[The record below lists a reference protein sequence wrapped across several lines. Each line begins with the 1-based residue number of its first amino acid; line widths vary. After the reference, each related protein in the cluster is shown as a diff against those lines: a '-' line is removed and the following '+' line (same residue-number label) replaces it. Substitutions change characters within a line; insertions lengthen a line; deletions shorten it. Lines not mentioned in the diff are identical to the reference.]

1 MPRRASERRLNV
13 FSLSFLDVMSCGF
26 GAVVL
31 VFLIINHRIDDEGDP
46 VDRDVLAELR
56 QLDYQIATGEEN
68 LRALA
73 AELETRRRRV
83 EDARQ
88 RFVAATADRERHDAL
103 ATELEARAAVD
114 QDAAETLK
122 ADVDSREQDVERL
135 RAVEETASRND
146 LRAVEGEGDRQYLTG
161 LFVGG
166 RHVLIALDASAS
178 MLDRT
183 IVQVV
188 RRRNMARARQL
199 AAPKWQRAQRTVEWI
214 AAQLPIDGN
223 FQVAVFSTEVEFL
236 LPGSTWH
243 EAAHPTA
250 IDDALAALAERVPA
264 GGTNLDAL
272 VDAILAMSPR
282 PDNVFL
288 ITDGLPT
295 RSARAPRGATIDG
308 RERVRLFTAAA
319 RRVPKDVP
327 INTILFPLEGD
338 PQASSGYWGLAVRT
352 GGTYMAPSADWP

>member
-1 MPRRASERRLNV
+1 MPRRASDRRLNV

-73 AELETRRRRV
+73 AELEARRRRV

-88 RFVAATADRERHDAL
+88 RLVAATADRERHDAL

-146 LRAVEGEGDRQYLTG
+146 LRTVEGEGDRQYLTG

-188 RRRNMARARQL
+188 RRRNMARERQL
-199 AAPKWQRAQRTVEWI
+199 TAPKWQRARRTVEWI

-250 IDDALAALAERVPA
+250 IDDALAALEERVPA

-295 RSARAPRGATIDG
+295 RSARVPRGATIDG

-319 RRVPKDVP
+319 RRVPKDIP

>member
-73 AELETRRRRV
+73 AELEARRQRV

-103 ATELEARAAVD
+103 ATELVARAAID

-122 ADVDSREQDVERL
+122 ADVDSREQEVERL

-146 LRAVEGEGDRQYLTG
+146 LRAVAGEGDRQYLTG

-188 RRRNMARARQL
+188 RRRNMARERQL

-250 IDDALAALAERVPA
+250 IDDALAALADRVPA

-319 RRVPKDVP
+319 RRVPKDIP

>member
-1 MPRRASERRLNV
+1 MPRRPSERRLNV

-73 AELETRRRRV
+73 TELEARRQRV

-103 ATELEARAAVD
+103 ATELEARAAID

-122 ADVDSREQDVERL
+122 AEVDSREQEVERL

-146 LRAVEGEGDRQYLTG
+146 LRAVAGEGDRQYLTG

-188 RRRNMARARQL
+188 RRRNMARERQL

-223 FQVAVFSTEVEFL
+223 FQVAAFSTEVEFL

-272 VDAILAMSPR
+272 VDAILGMSPR

-319 RRVPKDVP
+319 RRVPKDIP